1 MVNGKKNKVQSC
13 TYWVILTMLTKAKA
27 VFGNRPETS
36 ISKWLKKRKQ
46 SSMSHGME
54 LCDFFPSF

>member
-36 ISKWLKKRKQ
+36 ISKWLKKKKTVINEPWN
-46 SSMSHGME
+46 GT
-54 LCDFFPSF
+54 L